1 MFAIQCKDET
11 LLPYFQPLWYE
22 EGALRV
28 KLMMMLLLLLRSW
41 PFSSRIFHVLKL
53 CQGAYKSLKPCE
65 EEEALHTSLLKMPLA
80 NFLNEEPLTLHVI
93 LTDHFN
99 KKIARKIF
107 KSILGSGRNVD
118 SEFHRK
124 MYLLAKMYCN
134 LSRGGLPENLR
145 RRPYAVADKQC

>member
-1 MFAIQCKDET
+1 
-11 LLPYFQPLWYE
+11 
-22 EGALRV
+22 
-28 KLMMMLLLLLRSW
+28 
-41 PFSSRIFHVLKL
+41 
-53 CQGAYKSLKPCE
+53 
-65 EEEALHTSLLKMPLA
+65 MPLA

-93 LTDHFN
+93 LTDHLN
-99 KKIARKIF
+99 KKIARNIF